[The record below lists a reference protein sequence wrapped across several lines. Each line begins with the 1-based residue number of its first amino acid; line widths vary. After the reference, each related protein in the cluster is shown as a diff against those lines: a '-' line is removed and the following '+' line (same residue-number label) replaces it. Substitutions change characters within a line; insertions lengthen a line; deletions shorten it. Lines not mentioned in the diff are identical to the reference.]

1 MDLKKKKTTATD
13 LCIGQIITLLFN
25 DGNHNQIKAWN
36 QIKDSHPYW
45 ILDRIGPHWKQMH
58 SFGKDDLK
66 AILWH
71 THNKWNPS
79 EGLTVLLNLQVFFL
93 FFCFYWGHLRSVLGR
108 PLKTDRCDGLHSGDL
123 WARRQGGR
131 WRTGGELGAKA
142 GDLAVLADL
151 CVWSK
156 EFLTLPLLNFCQM

>member
-45 ILDRIGPHWKQMH
+45 ILDRIGPHWKLMH
-58 SFGKDDLK
+58 SFWKDDLK

-71 THNKWNPS
+71 THTKNGTPLRVWLFCS
-79 EGLTVLLNLQVFFL
+79 TFSFF
-93 FFCFYWGHLRSVLGR
+93 FYWGHLRSVLGR

>member
-58 SFGKDDLK
+58 SSGKDDLK

-71 THNKWNPS
+71 TQKNGTPLRVWLFCS
-79 EGLTVLLNLQVFFL
+79 TFSFFFVFLLRPFKVSAGTAIKDRPMCWSAQ
-93 FFCFYWGHLRSVLGR
+93 WGSLGTEAGW
-108 PLKTDRCDGLHSGDL
+108 PVKDRRRAWSQSWWLSSSGWFMCL
-123 WARRQGGR
+123 
-131 WRTGGELGAKA
+131 
-142 GDLAVLADL
+142 V
-151 CVWSK
+151 
-156 EFLTLPLLNFCQM
+156 

>member
-45 ILDRIGPHWKQMH
+45 ILDRIGLHWKHAFIWERWFKSHFMTYT
-58 SFGKDDLK
+58 KK
-66 AILWH
+66 MEPLWGSDCFAQ
-71 THNKWNPS
+71 PS
-79 EGLTVLLNLQVFFL
+79 VFL
-93 FFCFYWGHLRSVLGR
+93 FFLLRPFKVSAGTAI
-108 PLKTDRCDGLHSGDL
+108 KDRCDGLHSGDL
-123 WARRQGGR
+123 WAQRQGGR